1 MKKTCFLVV
10 FLFLFQ
16 NLIAQNFN
24 FSMNAY
30 KQFLAD
36 HKNLTFSELSDLYS
50 GGKFLNKIP
59 TFPLEAKYLD
69 SIKIKYQ
76 FTNDENNLL
85 IKNGFVVTE
94 RLSRFSMRQ
103 MLADVWQKDLPLFIS
118 TDLVHNAFHESYDA
132 ILKGLE
138 IDFIIPKLGDLLL
151 SMHSKMSE
159 LDHKYS
165 AISEMKN
172 SLQDV
177 DLYLSVAL
185 KLLGQSFQPYY
196 KSTAEEVN
204 QIQNY
209 VNLLSVVEKP
219 LFGELARK
227 MDYSQFKV
235 RGHYTDGQFPQ
246 LAKYFQSMIWLGRT
260 ELYLIKPKS
269 ADTYIDDT
277 EVQRQIIDSYLISEL
292 ITLSGSQTIFD
303 GIEKAIK
310 AFVGEQDNV
319 TVEQL
324 RSVIAAANISKCENL
339 LSEETVKQ
347 FQDTLETKPF
357 SEQRILSQLLES
369 DPLSPEQIKPAS
381 AFLLFG
387 QRFVIDSYVTGN
399 VVFDRIPN
407 KITRMLPSTL
417 DILFAL
423 GNSASAQLLQPEID
437 KYKYA
442 TNLAGLRYLIDS
454 YGNDFWDNSIYNLW
468 LNSIRSLNPPAE
480 RNNLP
485 TYMQTA
491 AWWQQKINSQ
501 LSSWTELRHDNILY
515 AKQSYTGMVSCSY
528 PYGYVE
534 PIPQFY
540 KAMNNLAIKTIE
552 KLDLLSIDMQK
563 QKEYFQKF
571 SSLMDTLTTI
581 SQKELS
587 NQVFSE
593 AEKRFLRSVISVQS
607 AGCGVSYNGWYQTR
621 LLYPNILVEMNLGK
635 KIVADYHTAPTDEF
649 GNLVGWV
656 KHSGT
661 GYPNLCVVVANLPG
675 VGDVAFAG
683 PVSSYLEYTT
693 TGFTRI
699 NDEEWLQSYLGKAQ
713 RPDWVNNYLATNKG
727 AKRGIGSELI
737 TDIKDMPIQSE
748 LPDSYEINIANYP
761 NPFNPETNILF
772 TIPYKLANKF
782 TEVNIYGINGE
793 LIKRLVAKDLPA
805 GNYIAKWDG
814 TNEQQ
819 QKISSGIYLYRINV
833 GQYSASGKMNLVK

>member
-1 MKKTCFLVV
+1 MIKTFLLTALLI
-10 FLFLFQ
+10 LFH
-16 NLIAQNFN
+16 NLNAQNFN

-36 HKNLTFSELSDLYS
+36 YENLTYSELSNLYS
-50 GGKFLNKIP
+50 GGKFLNKIS

-94 RLSRFSMRQ
+94 RLVQFSMRQ
-103 MLADVWQKDLPLFIS
+103 MLADVWKKDLPLFIS

-159 LDHKYS
+159 LEHKYS

-172 SLQDV
+172 SLQDA

-185 KLLGQSFQPYY
+185 KLLGKSFQPYY

-219 LFGELARK
+219 LFGELNRK

-235 RGHYTDGQFPQ
+235 RGHYTDEQFPQ

-260 ELYLIKPKS
+260 ELYLIKPNVITDPKMKK
-269 ADTYIDDT
+269 D
-277 EVQRQIIDSYLISEL
+277 VQRQIVDSYLIAEL
-292 ITLSGSQTIFD
+292 LSLSNSQQLFNE
-303 GIEKAIK
+303 IEKSIQL
-310 AFVGEQDNV
+310 FVGEQDNV

-324 RSVIAAANISKCENL
+324 KSVFADVNITKCESLMDSNN
-339 LSEETVKQ
+339 VKL
-347 FQDTLETKPF
+347 FQDTLATKAF
-357 SEQRILSQLLES
+357 SEQRILSQLLS
-369 DPLSPEQIKPAS
+369 SNPLVAEQIKPAS

-387 QRFVIDSYVTGN
+387 QRFVIDSYITGN
-399 VVFDRIPN
+399 VVYDRIEN
-407 KITRMLPSTL
+407 EIKRMLPSTL

-442 TNLAGLRYLIDS
+442 KNLAGLRYLVDS

-480 RNNLP
+480 RDNLP
-485 TYMQTA
+485 AYMQTA

-501 LSSWTELRHDNILY
+501 VSSWTELRHDNILY
-515 AKQSYTGMVSCSY
+515 AKQSYSGGFTCSY
-528 PYGYVE
+528 PYSYVE
-534 PIPQFY
+534 PVPAFY
-540 KAMNNLAIKTIE
+540 QSMKNMAVKTID
-552 KLDLLSIDMQK
+552 KLNQLSIDMQL

-571 SSLMDTLTTI
+571 SLVMDTLGTI
-581 SQKELS
+581 AQKELS
-587 NQVFSE
+587 NQLFSE
-593 AEKRFLRSVISVQS
+593 AEKKFLRSVLFVEE
-607 AGCGVSYNGWYQTR
+607 AGCAVSYNGWYQTK
-621 LLYPNILVEMNLGK
+621 LLYPHYLVSSSLGK
-635 KIVADYHTAPTDEF
+635 KIVADFHTSEYDEY
-649 GNLVGWV
+649 GNPIGWV

-661 GYPNLCVVVANLPG
+661 GHPNLCVVVANLPG
-675 VGDVAFAG
+675 VGDMAFAG
-683 PVSSYLEYTT
+683 PVSSYFEYTT
-693 TGFTRI
+693 TGFVRI
-699 NDEEWLQSYLGKAQ
+699 NDEEWIQTYLGKAQ
-713 RPDWVNNYLATNKG
+713 RPDWVNNYLATSIG
-727 AKRGIGSELI
+727 AKRGIGSELL
-737 TDIKDMPIQSE
+737 TDIQENFGQNE
-748 LPDSYEINIANYP
+748 LPDSYDLRAANYP

-793 LIKRLVAKDLPA
+793 LIKRLFAKDLPA

-833 GQYSASGKMNLVK
+833 GQYSASGKMNLLK

>member
-1 MKKTCFLVV
+1 MKKTCFL
-10 FLFLFQ
+10 FALLILFQ
-16 NLIAQNFN
+16 NLNAQNFN
-24 FSMNAY
+24 FSMNDY

-36 HKNLTFSELSDLYS
+36 HKNLTYNELSNLYN
-50 GGKFLNKIP
+50 GGKFLNKIS

-69 SIKIKYQ
+69 SIKTKYQ

-94 RLSRFSMRQ
+94 RLSQFSMRQ
-103 MLADVWQKDLPLFIS
+103 MLADIWKKDLPLYIS

-151 SMHSKMSE
+151 SIHSKMRE
-159 LDHKYS
+159 LDQKYS
-165 AISEMKN
+165 AILEMKN

-185 KLLGQSFQPYY
+185 KLLGKSFQPYY
-196 KSTAEEVN
+196 KNTAEEVN

-219 LFGELARK
+219 LFGELSRK

-235 RGHYTDGQFPQ
+235 RGHYTDAQFPQ

-260 ELYLIKPKS
+260 ELYLIKPNVITDPKMKK
-269 ADTYIDDT
+269 D
-277 EVQRQIIDSYLISEL
+277 VQRQIIDSYLIAEL
-292 ITLSGSQTIFD
+292 LSLSNSQQLFNE
-303 GIEKAIK
+303 IEKSIQL
-310 AFVGEQDNV
+310 FVGEQDNV

-324 RSVIAAANISKCENL
+324 RSVFADASITKCESL
-339 LSEETVKQ
+339 LDSNNVKM
-347 FQDTLETKPF
+347 FQDTLATKSF
-357 SEQRILSQLLES
+357 SEQKILSQLLS
-369 DPLSPEQIKPAS
+369 SNPMVAEQIKPAS

-387 QRFVIDSYVTGN
+387 QRFVIDSYITGN
-399 VVFDRIPN
+399 VVYDRIEN
-407 KITRMLPSTL
+407 GVRRMLPSTL

-423 GNSASAQLLQPEID
+423 GNSASAQLLQPEIE

-442 TNLAGLRYLIDS
+442 KNLAGLRYLIDS
-454 YGNDFWDNSIYNLW
+454 YGNDFWDNSIYNHW
-468 LNSIRSLNPPAE
+468 LNSIRSLNPPND
-480 RNNLP
+480 RTILP
-485 TYMQTA
+485 KYMQTA
-491 AWWQQKINSQ
+491 AWWQQKMNSQ

-515 AKQSYTGMVSCSY
+515 AKQSYSGSVMCSY
-528 PYGYVE
+528 PYSYVE
-534 PIPQFY
+534 PVPAFY
-540 KAMNNLAIKTIE
+540 QAMKNLAVKTID
-552 KLDLLSIDMQK
+552 KLNQLSIDMQL
-563 QKEYFQKF
+563 QKEYFQNF
-571 SSLMDTLTTI
+571 SLVMDTLGI
-581 SQKELS
+581 IAQKELS
-587 NQVFSE
+587 SQVFTD
-593 AEKRFLRSVISVQS
+593 AENKFLRSVISVQPS
-607 AGCGVSYNGWYQTR
+607 GCDVSYSGWYQTR
-621 LLYPNILVEMNLGK
+621 LLYKNYFVSSNLGK

-649 GNLVGWV
+649 GNMVGWV

-683 PVSSYLEYTT
+683 PVSSYFEYTT
-693 TGFTRI
+693 TGFARI
-699 NDEEWLQSYLGKAQ
+699 NDEEWTQTYLGKAQ

-727 AKRGIGSELI
+727 AKREIGSELV
-737 TDIKDMPIQSE
+737 TDIQGNLGQNE
-748 LPDSYEINIANYP
+748 LPDSYDFHATNYP
-761 NPFNPETNILF
+761 NPFNPETNIFF

-782 TEVNIYGINGE
+782 TEVNIYDINGE
-793 LIKRLVAKDLPA
+793 LIKRLVSKDLPA

-819 QKISSGIYLYRINV
+819 QKISSGIYLYKINV